1 MPEVGAQFTVHPW
14 SKSKLIKIFAT
25 ELSEEAL
32 NGIIEAFVLREGTD
46 YGVKEVSLGEKCAAV
61 LRQLQR
67 AEAEIWFDPTSQS
80 TDIRLTSK

>member
-14 SKSKLIKIFAT
+14 SKSKLIKIFVT

-46 YGVKEVSLGEKCAAV
+46 YGVNEVSLGEKCAAV
-61 LRQLQR
+61 LQQLER

-80 TDIRLTSK
+80 TDIRVTGK

>member
-14 SKSKLIKIFAT
+14 SKSKLIKIFVT

-46 YGVKEVSLGEKCAAV
+46 YGVKEVSLGQKCAAV
-61 LRQLQR
+61 LQQLEC

-80 TDIRLTSK
+80 TDIRVTGK